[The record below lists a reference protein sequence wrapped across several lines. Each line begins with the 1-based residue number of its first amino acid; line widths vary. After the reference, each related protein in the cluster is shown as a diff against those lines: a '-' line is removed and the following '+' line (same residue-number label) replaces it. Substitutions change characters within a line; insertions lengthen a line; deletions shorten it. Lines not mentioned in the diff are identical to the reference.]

1 MRRALLT
8 PLYRCGKSTFKRGAC
23 GLRQEERGL
32 RSAPKRLPQAD
43 GQRSNDDQDQ
53 AKGIEAKKKKIT
65 GEDMDSDADDDKE
78 MGEYRKVRE
87 KQQRGKTRRNANDSD
102 DSLSFTDDEDGVRP
116 SNPSAPDH

>member
-1 MRRALLT
+1 
-8 PLYRCGKSTFKRGAC
+8 
-23 GLRQEERGL
+23 
-32 RSAPKRLPQAD
+32 
-43 GQRSNDDQDQ
+43 
-53 AKGIEAKKKKIT
+53 
-65 GEDMDSDADDDKE
+65 MDSDADDDKE